1 MHRKGAVAAGLLLAA
16 SLGASASA
24 AEFKVND
31 DVTFNAG
38 IGLRASYTR
47 RDFGAPDGTSK
58 SNDFAVESAR
68 LFLGGSYAKV
78 FKATL
83 NTERDADEKVRLLDG
98 IAQFEPMPEFNVW
111 IGRMLPPSDRANLY
125 GPYYAVPWSFPGV
138 AANHPSIFAGRDNGL
153 TVPGA
158 ASSR

>member
-1 MHRKGAVAAGLLLAA
+1 MRLRRLRGVTRLVMAAAVAAVALFAA
-16 SLGASASA
+16 GTAS
-24 AEFKVND
+24 
-31 DVTFNAG
+31 VTV
-38 IGLRASYTR
+38 IGEPPPLT
-47 RDFGAPDGTSK
+47 TS
-58 SNDFAVESAR
+58 SIAR
-68 LFLGGSYAKV
+68 
-78 FKATL
+78 
-83 NTERDADEKVRLLDG
+83 
-98 IAQFEPMPEFNVW
+98 FEPMPEFNIW